1 MRLAWGRVG
10 VCCGRGRAEPAAKL
24 APLIHSR
31 WADLLDALTG
41 FVVVGFAI
49 FVGWLLGRLG
59 VLDAQARVVLGKL
72 VFWVLSPA
80 LLFVVLS
87 QAEVET
93 LFSSLLPVSAIA
105 ALVVIGTYAVVARV
119 MWKRPAGEAMI
130 GALAA
135 GQVNANNIGI
145 PLSLYILGSAAYPAP
160 VVLFQL
166 LILTPVSLSV
176 LEAAAGGRFR
186 IGAVWRALMNPI
198 ILASALG
205 VAVSI
210 SGVTMPTVVFAP
222 IELIAN
228 ACVPVLL
235 ISFGVSLRGR
245 RVLGS
250 GGNRRD
256 VILASTLK
264 LLVMPAVAWFAAS
277 YVFGLDQAEVLI
289 VVVLAALPSAQN
301 VFNYAQHFGVGET
314 VARDT
319 VLITTIGCVPLLF
332 LATVLLG

>member
-1 MRLAWGRVG
+1 M
-10 VCCGRGRAEPAAKL
+10 
-24 APLIHSR
+24 
-31 WADLLDALTG
+31 LDALTG

-49 FVGWLLGRLG
+49 FVGWILGRTG
-59 VLDAQARVVLGKL
+59 VLNASSRATLSGL

-87 QAEVET
+87 QADVDV
-93 LFSSLLPVSAIA
+93 LFSSLLPVSALA
-105 ALVVIGTYAVVARV
+105 ALAVIGGYALVSKLF
-119 MWKRPAGEAMI
+119 WKRSAAETLI

-160 VVLFQL
+160 IVLFQL
-166 LILTPVSLSV
+166 LVLTPVSLSI
-176 LEAAAGGRFR
+176 LEAAASGRFQL
-186 IGAVWRALMNPI
+186 GAIWRALRNPI
-198 ILASALG
+198 IIASALG
-205 VAVSI
+205 TAVSM
-210 SGVTMPTVVFAP
+210 SGVTLPTIVFAP

-235 ISFGVSLRGR
+235 ISFGVSLHGQ
-245 RVLGS
+245 RVLSS
-250 GGNRRD
+250 GGHRGE
-256 VILASTLK
+256 VIFASTLK
-264 LLVMPAVAWFAAS
+264 LFVMPAVAWVAAS
-277 YVFGLDQAEVLI
+277 YVFGLGPAEVLI

-301 VFNYAQHFGVGET
+301 VFNYAQHFGVGEA

-319 VLITTIGCVPLLF
+319 VLITTIGCVPVLF

>member
-1 MRLAWGRVG
+1 M
-10 VCCGRGRAEPAAKL
+10 
-24 APLIHSR
+24 
-31 WADLLDALTG
+31 LDALTG

-49 FVGWLLGRLG
+49 FVGWILGRTG
-59 VLDAQARVVLGKL
+59 VLNASSRATLSGL

-87 QAEVET
+87 QADVDV
-93 LFSSLLPVSAIA
+93 LFSSLLPVSALA
-105 ALVVIGTYAVVARV
+105 ALAVIGGYALVSKLF
-119 MWKRPAGEAMI
+119 WKRSAAETLI

-160 VVLFQL
+160 IVLFQL
-166 LILTPVSLSV
+166 LVLTPVSLSI
-176 LEAAAGGRFR
+176 LEAAASGRFQL
-186 IGAVWRALMNPI
+186 GAIWRALRNPI
-198 ILASALG
+198 IIASALG
-205 VAVSI
+205 TAVSM
-210 SGVTMPTVVFAP
+210 SGVTLPTIVFAP

-235 ISFGVSLRGR
+235 ISFGVSLHGR
-245 RVLGS
+245 RVLSAGPHR
-250 GGNRRD
+250 GE
-256 VILASTLK
+256 VMLASGLK
-264 LLVMPAVAWFAAS
+264 LLVMPAIAWLSAT
-277 YVFGLDQAEVLI
+277 YVFGLGPGEVLI

-301 VFNYAQHFGVGET
+301 VFNYAQHFGVGEA

-319 VLITTIGCVPLLF
+319 VLITTIGCVPILF

>member
-1 MRLAWGRVG
+1 M
-10 VCCGRGRAEPAAKL
+10 
-24 APLIHSR
+24 
-31 WADLLDALTG
+31 LLSALTG

-49 FVGWLLGRLG
+49 LVGWILGKTG
-59 VLDAQARVVLGKL
+59 VLDASARGVLAKL

-87 QAEVET
+87 QAQVEM

-105 ALVVIGTYAVVARV
+105 ALVVIGGYALVAKLVWR
-119 MWKRPAGEAMI
+119 RSAAETLI
-130 GALAA
+130 GALSA

-166 LILTPVSLSV
+166 LVLTPVSLSI
-176 LEAAAGGRFR
+176 LEASVGGRFR
-186 IGAVWRALMNPI
+186 LSVIWRALANPI
-198 ILASALG
+198 IIGSALG
-205 VAVSI
+205 TVVSVT
-210 SGVTMPTVVFAP
+210 GVTLPTIVFAP

-235 ISFGVSLRGR
+235 ISFGISLNGQ
-245 RVLGS
+245 RVLGA
-250 GGNRRD
+250 GGNRRE
-256 VILASTLK
+256 VVYASALK
-264 LLVMPAVAWFAAS
+264 LVGMPIVAWLTATYA
-277 YVFGLDQAEVLI
+277 FGLGPAEVLI
-289 VVVLAALPSAQN
+289 VVVLAALPTAQN
-301 VFNYAQHFGVGET
+301 VFNYSQHFGVGET

-319 VLITTIGCVPLLF
+319 VFITTVGCIPVLF

>member
-1 MRLAWGRVG
+1 M
-10 VCCGRGRAEPAAKL
+10 
-24 APLIHSR
+24 
-31 WADLLDALTG
+31 LDALTG

-49 FVGWLLGRLG
+49 FVGWILGRTG
-59 VLDAQARVVLGKL
+59 VLDASSRATMSQL

-87 QAEVET
+87 QAEVDM
-93 LFSSLLPVSAIA
+93 LFSSLLPVSAVA
-105 ALVVIGTYAVVARV
+105 ALAVIGVYALVTKLV
-119 MWKRPAGEAMI
+119 WKRSAAETLI

-160 VVLFQL
+160 IVLFQL
-166 LILTPVSLSV
+166 LILTPVSLSI
-176 LEAAAGGRFR
+176 LEAAAGGRFQ
-186 IGAVWRALMNPI
+186 IGAIWRALRNPI
-198 ILASALG
+198 IVGSALG
-205 VAVSI
+205 VAVSV
-210 SGVTMPTVVFAP
+210 SGMTLPTIVFAP

-235 ISFGVSLRGR
+235 ISFGVSLHGR
-245 RVLGS
+245 RVLSAGPHR
-250 GGNRRD
+250 GE
-256 VILASTLK
+256 VMLASGLK
-264 LLVMPAVAWFAAS
+264 LLVMPAIAWLSAT
-277 YVFGLDQAEVLI
+277 YVFGLGPGEVLI

-301 VFNYAQHFGVGET
+301 VFNYAQHFGVGEA

-319 VLITTIGCVPLLF
+319 VLITTIGCVPILF

>member
-1 MRLAWGRVG
+1 M
-10 VCCGRGRAEPAAKL
+10 
-24 APLIHSR
+24 
-31 WADLLDALTG
+31 LDALTG

-49 FVGWLLGRLG
+49 FVGWILGRTG
-59 VLDAQARVVLGKL
+59 VLNASSRATLSGL

-87 QAEVET
+87 QADVDV
-93 LFSSLLPVSAIA
+93 LFSSLLPVSALA
-105 ALVVIGTYAVVARV
+105 ALAVIGGYALVSKLF
-119 MWKRPAGEAMI
+119 WKRSAAETLI

-160 VVLFQL
+160 IVLFQL
-166 LILTPVSLSV
+166 LVLTPVSLSI
-176 LEAAAGGRFR
+176 LEAAASGRFQL
-186 IGAVWRALMNPI
+186 GAIWRALRNPI
-198 ILASALG
+198 IIASALG
-205 VAVSI
+205 TAVSM
-210 SGVTMPTVVFAP
+210 SGVTLPTIVFAP

-235 ISFGVSLRGR
+235 ISFGVSLHGQ
-245 RVLGS
+245 RVLSS
-250 GGNRRD
+250 GGHRGE

-264 LLVMPAVAWFAAS
+264 LFVMPAVAWLAAS
-277 YVFGLDQAEVLI
+277 YVFGLGPAEVLI

-301 VFNYAQHFGVGET
+301 VFNYAQHFGVGEA

-319 VLITTIGCVPLLF
+319 VLITTIGCVPVLF

>member
-1 MRLAWGRVG
+1 M
-10 VCCGRGRAEPAAKL
+10 
-24 APLIHSR
+24 
-31 WADLLDALTG
+31 LDALTG

-49 FVGWLLGRLG
+49 FVGWLLGRTG
-59 VLDAQARVVLGKL
+59 VLDAQARGVLSKL

-87 QAEVET
+87 QANVDV
-93 LFSSLLPVSAIA
+93 LFSALLPVSALSAIAVIA
-105 ALVVIGTYAVVARV
+105 AYAVVAKLVWR
-119 MWKRPAGEAMI
+119 RSAGETLI

-166 LILTPVSLSV
+166 MVLTPISLSV
-176 LEAAAGGRFR
+176 LEAAVGGQFR
-186 IGAVWRALMNPI
+186 LGAIWRALRNPI
-198 ILASALG
+198 IVASAIG
-205 VAVSI
+205 VAVSV
-210 SGVTMPTVVFAP
+210 SGITLPTLVFAP

-235 ISFGVSLRGR
+235 ISFGVSLHGQ
-245 RVLGS
+245 RVLGAV
-250 GGNRRD
+250 GNRGE

-264 LLVMPAVAWFAAS
+264 LLVMPAVAWLAAN
-277 YVFGLDQAEVLI
+277 YVFGLGPNEVLI

-301 VFNYAQHFGVGET
+301 VFNYAQHFGIGET

-319 VLITTIGCVPLLF
+319 VFITTIGCIPVLF

>member
-1 MRLAWGRVG
+1 M
-10 VCCGRGRAEPAAKL
+10 
-24 APLIHSR
+24 
-31 WADLLDALTG
+31 LDALTG

-49 FVGWLLGRLG
+49 FIGWILGRTGALDAHARG
-59 VLDAQARVVLGKL
+59 VLSTL

-80 LLFVVLS
+80 LLFTVLA
-87 QAEVET
+87 QAEVSV
-93 LFSSLLPVSAIA
+93 LFSSLLPVSASA
-105 ALVVIGTYAVVARV
+105 ALAVIGVYAAVARFI
-119 MWKRPAGEAMI
+119 WRRPAGEALI

-166 LILTPVSLSV
+166 LVLTPVTLSI
-176 LEAAAGGRFR
+176 LEVTAGGPFR
-186 IGAVWRALMNPI
+186 LSSIGRALTNPI
-198 ILASALG
+198 IIGSALG
-205 VAVSI
+205 VAVSA
-210 SGVTMPTVVFAP
+210 SGITLPTMVFAP

-235 ISFGVSLRGR
+235 ISFGVSLHGQ
-245 RVLGS
+245 RVLSEAGS
-250 GGNRRD
+250 RAE
-256 VILASTLK
+256 VFLASGLK
-264 LLVMPAVAWFAAS
+264 LLVMPALAWLAAT
-277 YVFGLDQAEVLI
+277 YVFGLDSAEVLI

-301 VFNYAQHFGVGET
+301 VFNYAQHFGVGEV

-319 VLITTIGCVPLLF
+319 VFITTVGCIPILF

>member
-1 MRLAWGRVG
+1 M
-10 VCCGRGRAEPAAKL
+10 
-24 APLIHSR
+24 
-31 WADLLDALTG
+31 LDALTG

-49 FVGWLLGRLG
+49 FVGWILGRTG
-59 VLDAQARVVLGKL
+59 VLDASSRATMSQL

-87 QAEVET
+87 QAEVDM
-93 LFSSLLPVSAIA
+93 LFSSLLPVSAVA
-105 ALVVIGTYAVVARV
+105 ALAVIGVYALVTKLV
-119 MWKRPAGEAMI
+119 WKRSAVETLI

-160 VVLFQL
+160 IVLFQL
-166 LILTPVSLSV
+166 LILTPVSLSI
-176 LEAAAGGRFR
+176 LEAAAGGRFQ
-186 IGAVWRALMNPI
+186 IGAIWRALRNPI
-198 ILASALG
+198 IVGSALG
-205 VAVSI
+205 VAVSV
-210 SGVTMPTVVFAP
+210 SGMTLPTIVFAP

-235 ISFGVSLRGR
+235 ISFGVSLHGR
-245 RVLGS
+245 RVLSAGPHR
-250 GGNRRD
+250 GE
-256 VILASTLK
+256 VMLASGLK
-264 LLVMPAVAWFAAS
+264 LLVMPAIAWLSAT
-277 YVFGLDQAEVLI
+277 YVFGLGPGEVLI

-301 VFNYAQHFGVGET
+301 VFNYAQHFGVGEA

-319 VLITTIGCVPLLF
+319 VLITTIGCVPILF